1 MRGVNVII
9 VAGTS
14 APYCPACLPAASL
27 PCPLLALPGT
37 NFVIKNSVCI
47 LIVQLLQGC
56 FVHGLYIEGA
66 RFDQSTNQLQRSR
79 PKVLV
84 EELGI
89 LAVVPI
95 EAHRLKLQVCMHPNG
110 ITKRGQREKTE
121 REIEEERGE

>member
-1 MRGVNVII
+1 M
-9 VAGTS
+9 
-14 APYCPACLPAASL
+14 
-27 PCPLLALPGT
+27 
-37 NFVIKNSVCI
+37 
-47 LIVQLLQGC
+47 
-56 FVHGLYIEGA
+56 HGLYIEGA

-110 ITKRGQREKTE
+110 MVNRGKE
-121 REIEEERGE
+121 REEIERESKSERGVTGFSGWVQRRLQVTSTNVRLYLHTYGHTHIHVCMYLQWPQNGGVSSLIFV